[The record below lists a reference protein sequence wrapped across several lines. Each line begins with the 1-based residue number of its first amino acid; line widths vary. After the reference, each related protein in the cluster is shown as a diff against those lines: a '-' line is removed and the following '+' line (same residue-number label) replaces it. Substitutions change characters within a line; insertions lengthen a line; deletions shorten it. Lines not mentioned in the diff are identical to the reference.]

1 MALHPSWRGTAES
14 RTGSLNLS
22 WGRGDEHEPR
32 IPFHE
37 ESPSLAV
44 FRAGIDVRRIGGLID
59 LPHAALADEGGHVVA
74 PYALESHVVRPETE
88 EVIAAA
94 QVRA

>member
-1 MALHPSWRGTAES
+1 MGLWR
-14 RTGSLNLS
+14 
-22 WGRGDEHEPR
+22 H
-32 IPFHE
+32 
-37 ESPSLAV
+37 LAV
-44 FRAGIDVRRIGGLID
+44 ELGVGGLID
-59 LPHAALADEGGHVVA
+59 LPHAAFADEGGHVVA